1 MNDYL
6 KQRNNTYISGQLTDT
21 VSVINSTGAI
31 TIVENKYDNNGLV
44 PNSYSIFLDKL
55 FLASGYGFSSYSDY
69 ANAAYVINSYNY
81 IFSYLSDEIHKAKD
95 NNFIFKY
102 SYSTENKFSELYN
115 AYGSLIS
122 YKYFN
127 VKFDEE
133 TPNSYELE
141 LLYKSQQYKS
151 PEYFDKIN
159 LTYYYGDD
167 NETERIFMNEIFAEP
182 TASISVCYSFSR
194 KSVNILKLEN
204 DLDIYINNNLINYD
218 RNSNESLKGIYQYN
232 ASNIIQS
239 KDLDIQTYRNN
250 ALLYHQVYKN
260 AIKWRYKVMP
270 FNGSI
275 NNHVY
280 NVFNQLTLQEFDS
293 FNSIFFNN
301 SDALTLL
308 DSVNASDSF
317 NKIIQNYSNDFVYL
331 DDQLN
336 IEFLGD
342 CYTIN
347 NELKYCHDYII
358 VKGIVDLVFYS
369 NGFEN
374 NNWGKYIMTYS
385 GDQYTIYQSPQKY
398 IGSHTWTIKY
408 KYG

>member
-69 ANAAYVINSYNY
+69 ANAAYMINSYND
-81 IFSYLSDEIHKAKD
+81 IFTYLSDEIHKAKD

-102 SYSTENKFSELYN
+102 SYINTENKFSELYN
-115 AYGSLIS
+115 VYGALIS

-127 VKFDEE
+127 VNFDEE

-141 LLYKSQQYKS
+141 LLYQSQQYLS
-151 PEYFDKIN
+151 REYFSQIN

-182 TASISVCYSFSR
+182 KTTVSLCYSFSNNNG
-194 KSVNILKLEN
+194 VNIFKLEN
-204 DLDIYINNNLINYD
+204 DLDIYINNDLINYD
-218 RNSNESLKGIYQYN
+218 RNSDSPLKGIYQYT
-232 ASNIIQS
+232 SNIIQS

-260 AIKWRYKVMP
+260 AIKWRYKVMA

-280 NVFNQLTLQEFDS
+280 NAFNQLSLQEFDS
-293 FNSIFFNN
+293 FNSILFNN
-301 SDALTLL
+301 SDALTQLN
-308 DSVNASDSF
+308 SENALNSF
-317 NKIIQNYSNDFVYL
+317 DKIIQNYSDDFVYL
-331 DDQLN
+331 DDQLD

-342 CYTIN
+342 CYTID

-374 NNWGKYIMTYS
+374 NNWGKFIKTYVS
-385 GDQYTIYQSPQKY
+385 DMYTIYQSPQKY

-408 KYG
+408 K